1 MNMNPFR
8 FNTPAWLNTPTPKGG
23 LSAEEALKRAHDAA
37 SAYYAMGAQT
47 GVHSMIEWCGV
58 MGEHVKMLAHAAQQG
73 LDPRDVDQHGPTVVT
88 VPGFM
93 VDYFCEKLGCQ
104 IKPFIRAD
112 KETWRRAI
120 DRWFEGGAK

>member
-1 MNMNPFR
+1 MSMNPFAFR
-8 FNTPAWLNTPTPKGG
+8 APAWLNAPAPTEGI
-23 LSAEEALKRAHDAA
+23 SAKDALDRAREAAG
-37 SAYYAMGAQT
+37 AYYPIGVQT

-58 MGEHVKMLAHAAQQG
+58 MGEHVKMLEEAHKQG
-73 LDPRDVDQHGPTVVT
+73 LDPREVDQHNSTTVK

-112 KETWRRAI
+112 KETWKRAI
-120 DRWFEGGAK
+120 DRWFEG